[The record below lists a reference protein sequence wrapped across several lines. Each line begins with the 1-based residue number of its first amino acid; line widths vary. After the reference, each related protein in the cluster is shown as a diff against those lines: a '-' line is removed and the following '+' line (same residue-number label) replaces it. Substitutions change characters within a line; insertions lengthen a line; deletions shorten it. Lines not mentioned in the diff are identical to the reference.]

1 MLDLWQLKFCQSLCS
16 NPPTGF
22 DMEVSSEEQ
31 HQQSIMSEEYLHSI
45 EMSLLDRVEAKG
57 TELCKEEGL
66 DVLLKLYIT
75 GDQTDLLS
83 SEKANLLATAL
94 LLYDI
99 PSKHIVQLQ
108 ANSKNQLYI
117 ITVGILPYS

>member
-1 MLDLWQLKFCQSLCS
+1 
-16 NPPTGF
+16 
-22 DMEVSSEEQ
+22 MEVSSVEQ

>member
-1 MLDLWQLKFCQSLCS
+1 
-16 NPPTGF
+16 
-22 DMEVSSEEQ
+22 METSSEEQ
-31 HQQSIMSEEYLHSI
+31 QQQQQSIMSEEYLHSI
-45 EMSLLDRVEAKG
+45 GMSLVDAVEAKG

-66 DVLLKLYIT
+66 DMLLKHYIT
-75 GDQTDLLS
+75 GDHTELLT

-108 ANSKNQLYI
+108 ANSKSYYCTLQWQFTLGSLKFICISYI
-117 ITVGILPYS
+117 VTYI